1 MYNYATSV
9 YVLLYTVGS
18 VAKQCAA
25 KENQRYI
32 AVSAVPNFRSKDG
45 VIMKKIYESPM
56 LETCVLSVPTK
67 VMNEP
72 TTSDYGWVDV
82 TSPDG
87 SL

>member
-1 MYNYATSV
+1 
-9 YVLLYTVGS
+9 
-18 VAKQCAA
+18 
-25 KENQRYI
+25 
-32 AVSAVPNFRSKDG
+32 
-45 VIMKKIYESPM
+45 MKKIYESPM
-56 LETCVLSVPTK
+56 LEICVLSVPTK